1 MSSKTRL
8 SAFLAVLLVGALAI
22 VVAGCGGSSSSSPN
36 TTSESEESTETAGGA
51 GEEEAAEE
59 EETGAEEEP
68 SGGGEKLT
76 VGSDIPYPP
85 FEQKAPGGG
94 YTGFD
99 VELME
104 AIGKEIGREPEFI
117 DSSFET
123 IFRDVAQG
131 KFEAVMS
138 AATITPEREKVV
150 SFSLPYYL
158 SEQAILVKEGSEI
171 TGLSDLKGKVIA
183 AQQGTTGLELGKEK
197 AEAKEIRPFPE
208 GPDADNA
215 LKAGVVEAVIID
227 APVAKKQAEELGGIE
242 IVEKVPTDETYGI
255 ALAPE
260 STELLEQINEGLKK
274 AIEDGNY
281 TKVYEKWFKEAPPLE
296 GLEKAIE
303 EAEAK

>member
-1 MSSKTRL
+1 M
-8 SAFLAVLLVGALAI
+8 AVLLVGLVAV
-22 VVAGCGGSSSSSPN
+22 VVAGCGGGDSSSSPE
-36 TTSESEESTETAGGA
+36 TTATEEPAEGGT
-51 GEEEAAEE
+51 GAAEE
-59 EETGAEEEP
+59 EGGEEEP
-68 SGGGEKLT
+68 SGGGEKLA

-85 FEQKAPGGG
+85 FEQGKKGE

-138 AATITPEREKVV
+138 AATITEEREKVV
-150 SFSLPYYL
+150 LFSHPYYL
-158 SEQAILVKEGSEI
+158 SEQAILVKEGSDI
-171 TGLSDLKGKVIA
+171 KGLADLKGRVVA

-197 AEAKEIRPFPE
+197 AEASELRPYPE

-215 LKAGVVEAVIID
+215 LKAGTVEAVIID
-227 APVAKKQAEELGGIE
+227 APVAKQQAEELGGIE

-255 ALAPE
+255 AVAKE
-260 STELLEQINEGLKK
+260 NTELVEQLNEGLMK
-274 AIEDGNY
+274 AIEDGSY

>member
-1 MSSKTRL
+1 LFSKTRL
-8 SAFLAVLLVGALAI
+8 AAFMAVLLVAVVAI
-22 VVAGCGGSSSSSPN
+22 VVAGCGSGSSSSSSSS
-36 TTSESEESTETAGGA
+36 TTSEESTENAGG
-51 GEEEAAEE
+51 G
-59 EETGAEEEP
+59 GAEE

-85 FEQKAPGGG
+85 FEQKEEGGGG

-99 VELME
+99 VNLME

-138 AATITPEREKVV
+138 AATITEEREKVV

-158 SEQAILVKEGSEI
+158 SEQAILVKEGSSI
-171 TGLSDLKGKVIA
+171 TGLSDLKGKIVA

-197 AEAKEIRPFPE
+197 AEAAELRPYPE

-215 LKAGVVEAVIID
+215 LKAGTVEAVIID
-227 APVAKKQAEELGGIE
+227 APVAKQQAEELGGIE
-242 IVEKVPTDETYGI
+242 IVEKVPTEETYGI
-255 ALAPE
+255 AVAQE
-260 STELLEQINEGLKK
+260 SSELVEQIDEGLKK
-274 AIEDGNY
+274 TIEDGSY
-281 TKVYEKWFKEAPPLE
+281 AKVYEKWFKEAPPLK

>member
-1 MSSKTRL
+1 
-8 SAFLAVLLVGALAI
+8 VGALAI
-22 VVAGCGGSSSSSPN
+22 VIAGCGGGSSSSSSN
-36 TTSESEESTETAGGA
+36 TTSGSEESTEAEGGA
-51 GEEEAAEE
+51 GAEEA
-59 EETGAEEEP
+59 GAEEEP
-68 SGGGEKLT
+68 SGGGEKLA

-85 FEQKAPGGG
+85 FEQKASGGG

-123 IFRDVAQG
+123 IFRDVGQG

-150 SFSLPYYL
+150 TFSLPYYL

-171 TGLSDLKGKVIA
+171 TGLADLKGKVVA

-197 AEAKEIRPFPE
+197 AEAKELRPFPE

-215 LKAGVVEAVIID
+215 LKAGTVEAVIID
-227 APVAKKQAEELGGIE
+227 APVAKQQAEELGGIE

-255 ALAPE
+255 AVSQE
-260 STELLEQINEGLKK
+260 NTELIEQINEGLKE
-274 AIEDGNY
+274 AIKDGSY
-281 TKVYEKWFKEAPPLE
+281 AKVYEKWFKEAPPLE

>member
-1 MSSKTRL
+1 M
-8 SAFLAVLLVGALAI
+8 GALAI
-22 VVAGCGGSSSSSPN
+22 IVAGCGGGSSSSSAGE
-36 TTSESEESTETAGGA
+36 TTTEAEETTEAGG
-51 GEEEAAEE
+51 
-59 EETGAEEEP
+59 GAEEEAE
-68 SGGGEKLT
+68 GGGEKLT

-85 FEQKAPGGG
+85 FEQKASGGG

-138 AATITPEREKVV
+138 AATITEEREEVV
-150 SFSLPYYL
+150 NFSLPYYL

-171 TGLSDLKGKVIA
+171 TGLADLKGKIVA

-197 AEAKEIRPFPE
+197 AEAKELRPYPE

-227 APVAKKQAEELGGIE
+227 APVAKQQAEELGGIE

-255 ALAPE
+255 ALAKSE
-260 STELLEQINEGLKK
+260 TELLEQINEGLKK
-274 AIEDGNY
+274 TIEDGSY
-281 TKVYEKWFKEAPPLE
+281 AKVYEKWFKEEPPLE

>member
-1 MSSKTRL
+1 LFSKTRM
-8 SAFLAVLLVGALAI
+8 SAFMAVLLVGALAI
-22 VVAGCGGSSSSSPN
+22 VVAGCGGGSSSSSSSETA
-36 TTSESEESTETAGGA
+36 TTESEEANGG
-51 GEEEAAEE
+51 GGAAEE
-59 EETGAEEEP
+59 EAE
-68 SGGGEKLT
+68 GGGEKLT

-85 FEQKAPGGG
+85 FEQKAAGGG

-138 AATITPEREKVV
+138 AATITEEREEVV
-150 SFSLPYYL
+150 NFSLPYYL

-171 TGLSDLKGKVIA
+171 TGLADLKGKIVA

-197 AEAKEIRPFPE
+197 AEAKELRPYPE

-227 APVAKKQAEELGGIE
+227 APVAKQQAEELGGIE

-255 ALAPE
+255 ALAKSE
-260 STELLEQINEGLKK
+260 TGLLEEINEGLKE
-274 AIEDGNY
+274 AIADGSY
-281 TKVYEKWFKEAPPLE
+281 AKVYEKWFKEEPPLE

>member
-1 MSSKTRL
+1 MFSKMRL
-8 SAFLAVLLVGALAI
+8 AAFMAVLLVGVVAL
-22 VVAGCGGSSSSSPN
+22 VVAGCGGGSSSSSESA
-36 TTSESEESTETAGGA
+36 TSEESTEAAGGGE
-51 GEEEAAEE
+51 GEEE
-59 EETGAEEEP
+59 

-85 FEQKAPGGG
+85 FEQGKKGS

-104 AIGKEIGREPEFI
+104 AIGKEIEREPEFI

-138 AATITPEREKVV
+138 AATITEEREKVV

-158 SEQAILVKEGSEI
+158 SEQAILVKEGSPI
-171 TGLSDLKGKVIA
+171 KGLADLKGKVVA

-197 AEAKEIRPFPE
+197 AEASELRPFPE

-215 LKAGVVEAVIID
+215 LKAGTVEAVIID
-227 APVAKKQAEELGGIE
+227 APVAKQQAEELGGIE

-255 ALAPE
+255 AVSKE
-260 STELLEQINEGLKK
+260 STELLEEINEGLKTT
-274 AIEDGNY
+274 IEDGSY
-281 TKVYEKWFKEAPPLE
+281 AKVYEKWFKEAPPTK

-303 EAEAK
+303 EAESK

>member
-1 MSSKTRL
+1 LSSKTRL
-8 SAFLAVLLVGALAI
+8 AAFLAVLLVGAVSI
-22 VVAGCGGSSSSSPN
+22 VVAGCGGGSSSSSSSS
-36 TTSESEESTETAGGA
+36 TTSEETSESPGSEE
-51 GEEEAAEE
+51 AEP
-59 EETGAEEEP
+59 T
-68 SGGGEKLT
+68 GEKLT

-85 FEQKAPGGG
+85 FEQKATGGG

-123 IFRDVAQG
+123 IFRDVSQG

-138 AATITPEREKVV
+138 AATITEEREKEV

-171 TGLSDLKGKVIA
+171 TGLADLKGKTVA

-197 AEAKEIRPFPE
+197 AEAGELRAFPE

-215 LKAGVVEAVIID
+215 LKAGTVEAVIID
-227 APVAKKQAEELGGIE
+227 APVAKQQAEELGGIE
-242 IVEKVPTDETYGI
+242 IVEKVPTEETYGI
-255 ALAPE
+255 AVAKE
-260 STELLEQINEGLKK
+260 STELIEQINEGLKE
-274 AIEDGNY
+274 AIADGSY
-281 TKVYEKWFKEAPPLE
+281 AKVYEKWFKEAPPLA

>member
-1 MSSKTRL
+1 LFSKTRL
-8 SAFLAVLLVGALAI
+8 AAFTAVLLVGLVAL
-22 VVAGCGGSSSSSPN
+22 VVAGCGGGGSSSGSE
-36 TTSESEESTETAGGA
+36 TTASEESGG
-51 GEEEAAEE
+51 GAAEE
-59 EETGAEEEP
+59 SG
-68 SGGGEKLT
+68 GGGEKLT

-85 FEQKAPGGG
+85 FEQGKKGS

-123 IFRDVAQG
+123 IFRDVSQG

-138 AATITPEREKVV
+138 AATITPEREKEV

-158 SEQAILVKEGSEI
+158 SEQAILVQEGSSI
-171 TGLSDLKGKVIA
+171 TGLSDLKGKVVA
-183 AQQGTTGLELGKEK
+183 AQQGTTGLALGKEK
-197 AEAKEIRPFPE
+197 AEAKELRPYPE

-227 APVAKKQAEELGGIE
+227 APVAKQQAEELGGIE
-242 IVEKVPTDETYGI
+242 IVEKVPTEETYGI
-255 ALAPE
+255 AVSKE
-260 STELLEQINEGLKK
+260 STELLEQINEGLTKT
-274 AIEDGNY
+274 IEDGSY
-281 TKVYEKWFKEAPPLE
+281 AKVYEKWFKEAPPTE

-303 EAEAK
+303 EAESK